1 MQTVK
6 KTPEDIL
13 QEEIL
18 KERAEVLRRAGERL
32 AEAID
37 KVNRIGAVIEKL
49 KISLKSGE
57 KHSLSE
63 MTREIVNE
71 INREIKSYNAAR
83 EHAKLR
89 YYYMIVTREALGI
102 RRHKWVDEMYSIPPR
117 KKSIRDI

>member
-37 KVNRIGAVIEKL
+37 KVNHIGAVIEKL
-49 KISLKSGE
+49 KMSLKGGE
-57 KHSLSE
+57 KHGVSE
-63 MTREIVNE
+63 VTRETVNE
-71 INREIKSYNAAR
+71 INREIKSYNTAR

-102 RRHKWVDEMYSIPPR
+102 RRHKWVDEMYSIPPK

>member
-37 KVNRIGAVIEKL
+37 KVNRIGSVIEKL
-49 KISLKSGE
+49 KMSLKSGE
-57 KHSLSE
+57 RHSVSK
-63 MTREIVNE
+63 MTGEIVNE

-83 EHAKLR
+83 ENAKLR

-102 RRHKWVDEMYSIPPR
+102 RRHKWVEEMYSIPPK